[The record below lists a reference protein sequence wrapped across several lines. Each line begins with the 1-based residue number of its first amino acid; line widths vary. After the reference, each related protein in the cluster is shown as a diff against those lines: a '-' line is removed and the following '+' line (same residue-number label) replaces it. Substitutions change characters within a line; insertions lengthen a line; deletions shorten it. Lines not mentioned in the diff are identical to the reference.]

1 MPPSAA
7 TRSRLGLDVV
17 PNAFKPTSEPSCSAA
32 VPQVLGRRARVFSGL
47 NQHHES
53 HRHIAFSGSGLEQGL
68 RTVSTGP
75 GSTYTSNQ
83 RLRDRQR
90 QNLFLGKHLLFAGNA
105 LSYPS
110 NGPVVEE

>member
-1 MPPSAA
+1 
-7 TRSRLGLDVV
+7 V

-32 VPQVLGRRARVFSGL
+32 VPQLLGGGPEFSADLTGIMNRIVISPFLVQVWSWAPDGINRL
-47 NQHHES
+47 N
-53 HRHIAFSGSGLEQGL
+53 
-68 RTVSTGP
+68 P

-90 QNLFLGKHLLFAGNA
+90 QNLFLRKHLLFAGNA

-110 NGPVVEE
+110 NGPVLEE